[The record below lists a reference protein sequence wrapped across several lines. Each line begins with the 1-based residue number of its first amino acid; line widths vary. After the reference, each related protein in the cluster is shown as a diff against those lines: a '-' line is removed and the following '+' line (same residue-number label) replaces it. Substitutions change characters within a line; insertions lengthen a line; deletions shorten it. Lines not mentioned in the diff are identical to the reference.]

1 MKGHS
6 RSSRLLKWIA
16 ILQLVRW
23 RVVLLTL
30 VVQYLSAYFVFAAP
44 VTAEQL
50 FLNFRLH
57 LIVLCTSLIISAGFI
72 INSFYDL
79 ERDAINH
86 PTRLQLQGLL
96 TKDFAL
102 RFYVLLNAAA
112 VLLAGITGWKV
123 FLFMCGFAGALWFYS
138 HKLQKKPV
146 IREISASLLSVISLV
161 SVGLHYAHY
170 SNLLLL
176 YGFYFMML
184 LFMREGIKD
193 LVAQKGNVIYGYTTM
208 AVALGERKL
217 LQLLMFVYSASLIPV
232 LILCWHHQLLIF
244 HILLIATACLNLLAI
259 LWEFFENDRLRFVHA
274 HALMRFVIL
283 LALATLFFL
292 YQG

>member
-1 MKGHS
+1 MKDHS

-30 VVQYLSAYFVFAAP
+30 VVQYLAAYFVFAAP

-86 PTRLQLQGLL
+86 PARLQLQGLL

-102 RFYVLLNAAA
+102 RFYVLLNAAS
-112 VLLAGITGWKV
+112 LMLAAITGWKV
-123 FLFMCGFAGALWFYS
+123 FLFMCGFAGGLWFYS

-176 YGFYFMML
+176 YAFYFMML

-217 LQLLMFVYSASLIPV
+217 LHLLMIVYSSSLIPV
-232 LILCWHHQLLIF
+232 LILCWHHQLPIF
-244 HILLIATACLNLLAI
+244 RILLIATAVLNLLAI
-259 LWEFFENDRLRFVHA
+259 LWEFFKNDRLRFVHA
-274 HALMRFVIL
+274 HALMRFVIV
-283 LALATLFFL
+283 LALVTLFFL
-292 YQG
+292 YQR

>member
-1 MKGHS
+1 MKGRS

-16 ILQLVRW
+16 LLQLVRW

-30 VVQYLSAYFVFAAP
+30 LVQYLAAYFVFAAP
-44 VTAEQL
+44 VTLEHL
-50 FLNFRLH
+50 LLNFRLH

-86 PTRLQLQGLL
+86 PARLQLQGLL

-112 VLLAGITGWKV
+112 LVLAAITGWKV
-123 FLFMCGFAGALWFYS
+123 FLFMCAFAGGLWFYS

-208 AVALGERKL
+208 AVALGEQRL
-217 LQLLMFVYSASLIPV
+217 LQLLILVYSSSLLPV
-232 LILCWHHQLLIF
+232 IVLWWYQHLPMFRAMLL
-244 HILLIATACLNLLAI
+244 LTAGFNLLAI
-259 LWEFFENDRLRFVHA
+259 LWEFFKNDRLRFVHA
-274 HALMRFVIL
+274 HALMRVVIV
-283 LALATLFFL
+283 LALVTLFFL
-292 YQG
+292 YRR